1 MAEIK
6 TQILLRSD
14 TAAKWQAANP
24 KLGKGEVG
32 IELDTNKIKI
42 GDNATAWNDL
52 PYFGGTE
59 NVYQENITTPGQ
71 AVGDIAVVKTEI
83 ANDKFSYTSY
93 VWNGEA
99 WAAMDGNYKSENVY
113 FDQDL
118 LTTAAIGNIK
128 LTGGQATISAAGK
141 NLNEVWE
148 QIFVAE
154 KTNFTVTQPGF
165 SFSSGIPGSDDSRIV
180 YLEIGSSGSASLSGS
195 YSDGK
200 YEFGYTTESQT
211 GADGSESAS
220 AVVVGEA
227 TGANITAYAYKDS
240 DNEVKYD
247 DTTTNHT
254 SSSISFS
261 INSGVKTSK
270 GSKKVSVKVD
280 WDEGYIPVSNLKKKY
295 ASKKI
300 AASNKEVTTSKD
312 VFRWYVPMYHG
323 FTYADSGTVA
333 DPANVSNMII
343 TSLTKITNKPAYDE
357 TKPTSA
363 TATKPWRQ
371 YFVAIPKSYSAS
383 KPQILDGNNIT
394 CTVQKA
400 ANVTIPF
407 GENNAVSVEY
417 DVYYVDNFADYKTL
431 GLQISWGGNN

>member
-42 GDNATAWNDL
+42 GDNTTAWNDL

-83 ANDKFSYTSY
+83 ANNKFSYTSY

-99 WAAMDGNYKSENVY
+99 WAAMDGNYKSDNVY

-128 LTGGQATISAAGK
+128 LTGGQATIQAAGK

-165 SFSSGIPGSDDSRIV
+165 SFNSSIPGTDDNRIV
-180 YLEIGSSGSASLSGS
+180 YLEIGSSGSASLSGT

-211 GADGSESAS
+211 GEDGSESAS

-227 TGANITAYAYKDS
+227 TGADIMAYAYKDS
-240 DNEVKYD
+240 DNEVKYE

-261 INSGVKTSK
+261 IDSGVKRAK
-270 GSKKVSVKVD
+270 GSKKVTVKVG

-295 ASKKI
+295 ASKRI
-300 AASNKEVTTSKD
+300 VSGNKEVTTSKD
-312 VFRWYVPMYHG
+312 VFRWYIPMYHG
-323 FTYADSGTVA
+323 FTYAADVVA
-333 DPANVSNMII
+333 DPSKVTGSKIQALTNI
-343 TSLTKITNKPAYDE
+343 TGATAYNE
-357 TKPTSA
+357 TKPTTA
-363 TATKPWRQ
+363 TATKAWRQ
-371 YFVAIPKSYSAS
+371 YFVAIPSSYGTSIP
-383 KPQILDGNNIT
+383 KIKDGNGID
-394 CTVQKA
+394 CTVKEAGSVNFQYGSGS
-400 ANVTIPF
+400 NGTTI
-407 GENNAVSVEY
+407 GY
-417 DVYYVDNFADYKTL
+417 KVYYVNNAADYDTL
-431 GLQISWGGNN
+431 SLQITW

>member
-83 ANDKFSYTSY
+83 ANGKYSYTSY

-148 QIFVAE
+148 QIFVKE
-154 KTNFTVTQPGF
+154 KKDFTVTQPSV
-165 SFSSGIPGSDDSRIV
+165 SFSSGQVGTDPARIV
-180 YLEIGSSGSASLSGS
+180 YIEVGSSGTASITAK
-195 YSDGK
+195 YSDGE

-211 GADGSESAS
+211 GADGSEA
-220 AVVVGEA
+220 AINIVNNKT
-227 TGANITAYAYKDS
+227 TGANITHYAYS
-240 DNEVKYD
+240 DGVSTVDN
-247 DTTTNHT
+247 TLTAHT
-254 SSSISFS
+254 SDSIT
-261 INSGVKTSK
+261 INAQSGYSK
-270 GSKKVSVKVD
+270 SKASKKVTVKVAYD
-280 WDEGYIPVSNLKKKY
+280 DGEIPVSNLKKKY
-295 ASKKI
+295 AGKKI
-300 AASNKEVTTSKD
+300 VSGNKTATTSYD

-323 FTYADSGTVA
+323 FTYAEDVVA
-333 DPANVSNMII
+333 DPSKVTGSKIQ
-343 TSLTKITNKPAYDE
+343 SLTNITGSNAYNE
-357 TKPTSA
+357 TKPTTA
-363 TATKPWRQ
+363 TATKAWRQ
-371 YFVAIPKSYSAS
+371 YFVAIPSSYGTSIP
-383 KPQILDGNNIT
+383 KIKDGNGIDCTVKEAGSIT
-394 CTVQKA
+394 CQYGEGS
-400 ANVTIPF
+400 NGVTTQ
-407 GENNAVSVEY
+407 Y
-417 DVYYVDNFADYKTL
+417 KVYYVNNAADYDTL
-431 GLQISWGGNN
+431 SLQIAW